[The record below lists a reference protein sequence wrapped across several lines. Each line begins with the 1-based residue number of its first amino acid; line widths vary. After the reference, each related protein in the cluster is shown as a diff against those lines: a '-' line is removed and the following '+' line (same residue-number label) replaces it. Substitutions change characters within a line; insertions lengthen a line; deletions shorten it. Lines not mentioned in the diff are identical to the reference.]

1 VELVRVFATDEM
13 GRYLFAKSL
22 LDREE
27 IEYIAKGETSK
38 NVEGWTPSGWLDTVL
53 GPAELWVRSEDA
65 ERARSLLRAL
75 DSPRIGSAD
84 DSNADA

>member
-1 VELVRVFATDEM
+1 MELVRVFATDEM

-27 IEYIAKGETSK
+27 IEYIAKGETLR
-38 NVEGWTPSGWLDTVL
+38 NVEGWSPSGWLDIVR

-65 ERARSLLRAL
+65 ERAQSVLRAL
-75 DSPRIGSAD
+75 DAPRTDSAD
-84 DSNADA
+84 DSTVDA